1 MNPGN
6 NRDRRSKTAHE
17 TLGLLDQG
25 FYVNR
30 RGEKVSFAAEQSAA
44 IRHSRLYRPDDLG
57 AESLPMPARAGRAKI
72 QVTAESSLGAA
83 ERLIVREQR
92 ENTVCLNFAS
102 AKHPGGGFPGG
113 SQAQEESLARAS
125 GLLDQPYLLSFVT
138 APAVNAGVVREREP
152 ENAGQ
157 IGPVMKERI
166 RKVLRA
172 SAIHGNRTVILGAYG
187 CGVFRNQAKDVADY
201 FAQVLLDEEYAKLF
215 DDIVFAIYDHSARQ
229 ENVRVVAVEDRAD
242 SDETYDWEAGAADI
256 KRKIGRP
263 IDLVFSSEP
272 SYDPI
277 FRRLYPGAKHVVLDG
292 ARSQVPI
299 SATQIRSEGVFAHW
313 QHIPAVVRP
322 SFVKKVVV
330 VGTES
335 CGKSTLPRYLAKMYN
350 TVFVEEYGRTICE
363 EVGGCDTILT
373 KEYFPHIAYAHKM
386 KEYEAGKQ
394 ANKLLFIDTEAVVTQ
409 FYSELYTGHSFP
421 VLDEI
426 AREQQY
432 DLWLLLE
439 PDVAWVDDGLRVH
452 GAEQVRWD
460 NHEKLCRM
468 LDERGIS
475 YVTITGDYAQR
486 LTAAMQ
492 HVNQLL

>member
-1 MNPGN
+1 
-6 NRDRRSKTAHE
+6 
-17 TLGLLDQG
+17 
-25 FYVNR
+25 
-30 RGEKVSFAAEQSAA
+30 
-44 IRHSRLYRPDDLG
+44 
-57 AESLPMPARAGRAKI
+57 
-72 QVTAESSLGAA
+72 
-83 ERLIVREQR
+83 
-92 ENTVCLNFAS
+92 
-102 AKHPGGGFPGG
+102 
-113 SQAQEESLARAS
+113 
-125 GLLDQPYLLSFVT
+125 
-138 APAVNAGVVREREP
+138 
-152 ENAGQ
+152 
-157 IGPVMKERI
+157 MKERI

-242 SDETYDWEAGAADI
+242 SDEMYDWEAGAADI